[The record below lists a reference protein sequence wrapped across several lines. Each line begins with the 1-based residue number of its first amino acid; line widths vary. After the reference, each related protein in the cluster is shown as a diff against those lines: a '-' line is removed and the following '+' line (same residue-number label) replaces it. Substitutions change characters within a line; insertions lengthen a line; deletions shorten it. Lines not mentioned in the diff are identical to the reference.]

1 MVKSCKSPK
10 KKQTRIEETTQ
21 VVPEARRGMKMLSE
35 HKCGEVT
42 DNPVEQKELELQE
55 IKVHCNAKRVLVYT
69 EHFSV
74 C

>member
-1 MVKSCKSPK
+1 
-10 KKQTRIEETTQ
+10 
-21 VVPEARRGMKMLSE
+21 MLSE

>member
-1 MVKSCKSPK
+1 
-10 KKQTRIEETTQ
+10 
-21 VVPEARRGMKMLSE
+21 MLPE

-55 IKVHCNAKRVLVYT
+55 IKVHCNAKHILLCT

-74 C
+74 LLLVVSLRTVIVLGRRR